1 MEAKLSSHLGDRYKD
16 DDWQPA
22 LKAVMD
28 SEGDV
33 LKAQKAIQDL
43 AAACK
48 QPRLTI
54 RIPATHHPQLVATE
68 NELIASVERLQSKNR
83 VFGELPTVE
92 ELTNSAH
99 EHKITEESPYAFPGG
114 DLEIVEQVKYEKQ
127 VDCGEIIEV
136 DDDEEDEEPDS
147 DTESSGLISRQQ
159 AIILISQLECLLIK
173 FGGGEMN
180 TTDLTQQL
188 RRFCGHLFCEG
199 LQNARQ
205 TCIDSVSHM
214 SQNVTFFV
222 YIS

>member
-1 MEAKLSSHLGDRYKD
+1 M
-16 DDWQPA
+16 
-22 LKAVMD
+22 
-28 SEGDV
+28 
-33 LKAQKAIQDL
+33 
-43 AAACK
+43 
-48 QPRLTI
+48 
-54 RIPATHHPQLVATE
+54 
-68 NELIASVERLQSKNR
+68 
-83 VFGELPTVE
+83 
-92 ELTNSAH
+92 
-99 EHKITEESPYAFPGG
+99 
-114 DLEIVEQVKYEKQ
+114 
-127 VDCGEIIEV
+127 DCGEIIEV